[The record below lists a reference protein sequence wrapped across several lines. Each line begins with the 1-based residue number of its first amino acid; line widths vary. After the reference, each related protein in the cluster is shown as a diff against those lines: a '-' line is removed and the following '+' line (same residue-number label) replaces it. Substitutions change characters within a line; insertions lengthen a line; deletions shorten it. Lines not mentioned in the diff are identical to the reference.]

1 MSTVTSAGTS
11 LVFKNTEYAQRFIP
25 LLSPAQ
31 CLYVLTDD
39 NPPAI
44 DELRSNGAY
53 VACLLTIARPEQ
65 PGSAQETKKGKARD
79 AEREAALS
87 VLSAGILR
95 NIEPIPPPSIVATVD
110 IDRDV
115 VLPTLEPVLV
125 SMPLAEASQQASE
138 LIVQLKAEEVR
149 NSSVSAIEFTYS
161 WAGPGHGIT

>member
-1 MSTVTSAGTS
+1 MSFLGSRDKLPMSTVTSAGTS

-65 PGSAQETKKGKARD
+65 PGSAQETKKGKGKELGLTASRV
-79 AEREAALS
+79 RVYS
-87 VLSAGILR
+87 C
-95 NIEPIPPPSIVATVD
+95 VA
-110 IDRDV
+110 
-115 VLPTLEPVLV
+115 
-125 SMPLAEASQQASE
+125 
-138 LIVQLKAEEVR
+138 LIVYPLR
-149 NSSVSAIEFTYS
+149 
-161 WAGPGHGIT
+161 